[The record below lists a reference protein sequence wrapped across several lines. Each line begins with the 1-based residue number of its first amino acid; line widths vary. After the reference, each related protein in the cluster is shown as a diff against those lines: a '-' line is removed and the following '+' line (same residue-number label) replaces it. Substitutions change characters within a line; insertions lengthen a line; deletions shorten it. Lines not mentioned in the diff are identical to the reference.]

1 MAKPG
6 DNILTATGV
15 SKRYGGVQAL
25 KEVQFDVR
33 YGEVHALVGENGA
46 GKSTLIKILGGI
58 VPRNEGRVVFEG
70 KEVEFHRPIEAQEAG
85 IAIIHQE
92 LSMMPALTV
101 IENIFMGRM
110 QKGLLGTFNW
120 KKHETLARDALRVV
134 NLDVDPYAI
143 VGDLTISQ
151 RQLIEIARVV
161 SAQARL
167 IIMDEPN
174 SSLSETDTERL
185 FEVIESL
192 KKRDIA
198 IIYVS
203 HKIEEVLHIADRITT
218 FRDGI
223 YVGTIDAAEATEDT
237 VIKMM
242 VGRELDRSAIAVPE
256 NYGAVLLEVKGLTGQ
271 GFRNVSFDVRRGE
284 IVGLSGLVGAGR
296 SEVMRAIFG
305 ADKVESGQILF
316 EGQPVQFKSPRQAI
330 EQGLAMLPEDR
341 KNLSLFNSSRA

>member
-1 MAKPG
+1 MANTG

-25 KEVQFDVR
+25 RGVQFDVR

-120 KKHETLARDALRVV
+120 KKHEVLTRDALKVV

-143 VGDLTISQ
+143 VGD
-151 RQLIEIARVV
+151 
-161 SAQARL
+161 
-167 IIMDEPN
+167 
-174 SSLSETDTERL
+174 
-185 FEVIESL
+185 
-192 KKRDIA
+192 
-198 IIYVS
+198 
-203 HKIEEVLHIADRITT
+203 
-218 FRDGI
+218 FR
-223 YVGTIDAAEATEDT
+223 
-237 VIKMM
+237 
-242 VGRELDRSAIAVPE
+242 
-256 NYGAVLLEVKGLTGQ
+256 
-271 GFRNVSFDVRRGE
+271 
-284 IVGLSGLVGAGR
+284 
-296 SEVMRAIFG
+296 
-305 ADKVESGQILF
+305 
-316 EGQPVQFKSPRQAI
+316 PRP
-330 EQGLAMLPEDR
+330 G
-341 KNLSLFNSSRA
+341 